1 MSKPFFSLIT
11 PVYNIERLIAKTL
24 QSAKSQTFTDWEMI
38 LVDDGSPDKA
48 GEICDA
54 YAKDDSRIK
63 VIHKQNEGLA
73 EARNTGI
80 KECSGEYFIILEG
93 SDLFYDE
100 NTLQNIYNY
109 LKENKV
115 DIFFGRLQDM
125 LERGWQVTSVQ
136 DEYSVK
142 GLFDEGGKALVTH
155 LIDNH
160 DILALSSPVNKAF
173 RTAFVKDNDLK
184 FYKGIY
190 HDDDEWLP
198 RAIALS
204 NTCFFTDDIIY
215 NALTWDGCLGGRVND
230 NSLRKK
236 SCDKMMLAHHCC
248 KDIDKRFPNEVD
260 SEFKRAYYEYYVRM
274 YITSILVLP
283 EVKDKECRAQ
293 IQKTF
298 KEHSEMFKYAR
309 KCRARNLRVLSL
321 IKKFFG
327 VKIAQKLILKRYAEP
342 EKN

>member
-1 MSKPFFSLIT
+1 MSRPFFSLIT
-11 PVYNIERLIAKTL
+11 PVYNIERLISKTIE
-24 QSAKSQTFTDWEMI
+24 SALEQTFTDWEMV

-54 YAKDDSRIK
+54 YASKDSRIK
-63 VIHKQNEGLA
+63 IIHKQNEGLA
-73 EARNTGI
+73 EARNSGI
-80 KECSGEYFIILEG
+80 WACSGEYFIILEG
-93 SDLFYDE
+93 SDLFYDK
-100 NTLQNIYNY
+100 NTLRNIYD
-109 LKENKV
+109 KIKDQKV
-115 DIFFGRLQDM
+115 DIFFGRLQDV
-125 LERGWQVTSVQ
+125 LEKGWQVTGVQ

-142 GLFDEGGKALVTH
+142 GLFDKGGKALVTH

-173 RTAFVKDNDLK
+173 STDFVKGNDLK

-204 NTCFFTDDIIY
+204 NRSFFTDDIIY
-215 NALTWDGCLGGRVND
+215 NALTWDGCLGGAISD

-248 KDIDKRFPNEVD
+248 LDIDKRFPENEI

-274 YITSILVLP
+274 YITSVLVLP
-283 EVKDKECRAQ
+283 QVKDAECRKE
-293 IQKTF
+293 IEKTF
-298 KEHSEMFKYAR
+298 QKHSQMFDYAKR
-309 KCRARNLRVLSL
+309 CRARNLRVLSL
-321 IKKFFG
+321 VKKLLG
-327 VKIAQKLILKRYAEP
+327 VKVAQKLILKRYA
-342 EKN
+342 